1 MTIQMTKMAGII
13 KDEFAQKYFISFRFR
28 KASLPM
34 EIVQHILDYGGRE
47 TMRCT
52 GVNCHNQLV
61 RQKEFYGQNF
71 VYAFQVVE
79 DRPICHDCVESEQ
92 FDIVT
97 MNLG

>member
-1 MTIQMTKMAGII
+1 MAGII